1 MSFIPP
7 PQRQSFLQVDAE
19 NERVKEAQVRTGRYW
34 KQNDND
40 ETGESGTGPQQQ
52 GLLQRLTG
60 FLRGQR

>member
-7 PQRQSFLQVDAE
+7 PQRQSFLQVNAE
-19 NERVKEAQVRTGRYW
+19 NERVKEAQVRTSRHW
-34 KQNDND
+34 KQKDYD
-40 ETGESGTGPQQQ
+40 EDHESGKDAPHQ